1 MDTIDVAIPTSLY
14 VYERVN
20 SVRWLRLM
28 LLKYELKSKSYPE
41 LQLNVSTEMKIALS
55 WYVHLKINFLRFTDA
70 QVRKYFFYVV
80 RKRPRDFIM
89 KQSDVDD
96 DTLVSDAV
104 EGLIACRTYRRF
116 M

>member
-20 SVRWLRLM
+20 SVRRLRSM
-28 LLKYELKSKSYPE
+28 LLKYELKSKPYPE
-41 LQLNVSTEMKIALS
+41 LHVSTEMKIALS

-80 RKRPRDFIM
+80 RKRPRDFII

>member
-1 MDTIDVAIPTSLY
+1 MDTIDVAIPKSLY
-14 VYERVN
+14 VSERVN
-20 SVRWLRLM
+20 SVRRLRSM

-41 LQLNVSTEMKIALS
+41 LHVSTEMKIALS
-55 WYVHLKINFLRFTDA
+55 WYVHLNINFLRFTDA

-80 RKRPRDFIM
+80 RKRPRDFII